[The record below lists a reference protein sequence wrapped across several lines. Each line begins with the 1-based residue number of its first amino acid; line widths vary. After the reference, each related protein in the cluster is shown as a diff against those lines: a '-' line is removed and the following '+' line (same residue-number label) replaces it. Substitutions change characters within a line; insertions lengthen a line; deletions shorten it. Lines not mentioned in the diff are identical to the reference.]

1 VNAGCRLIKLFVLES
16 LFMKKILG
24 IVVLGLFLSSNAYS
38 DMATCL
44 LGECEFFI
52 GIWYEYAE
60 TNCMQNLMME
70 EVDQDPLGFKIVE
83 TGEYCTVFN
92 ER

>member
-1 VNAGCRLIKLFVLES
+1 
-16 LFMKKILG
+16 MKKILG

-38 DMATCL
+38 DMATCFA
-44 LGECEFFI
+44 GECEFFI

-60 TNCMQNLMME
+60 TNCFQSLTME
-70 EVDQDPLGFKIVE
+70 EVNQGPLGFTIVD
-83 TGEYCTVFN
+83 TGEYCIVFN